1 MRSGKGTLR
10 AVRIRTLI
18 PALTLVVLAGCGGD
32 IAAEAEVRGVV
43 TAFGAATA
51 KKDYQKICDELLAQA
66 LVDNAEQ
73 YGLPCEVAIKQGL
86 GKVQAPRLT
95 ISAVTVK
102 GDRASARVKTG
113 AKSQF
118 NATETLKL
126 RRVDDEWRISG

>member
-1 MRSGKGTLR
+1 VRSGKGTLPD
-10 AVRIRTLI
+10 VRIRTLI
-18 PALTLVVLAGCGGD
+18 PVLVLAVLAGCGGASQED
-32 IAAEAEVRGVV
+32 KVRGVV
-43 TAFGAATA
+43 TAFGEATA
-51 KKDYQKICDELLAQA
+51 KKDYQKICDELLAQS

-95 ISAVTVK
+95 ISTVTVK

-126 RRVDDEWRISG
+126 RRVDDEWRIAG